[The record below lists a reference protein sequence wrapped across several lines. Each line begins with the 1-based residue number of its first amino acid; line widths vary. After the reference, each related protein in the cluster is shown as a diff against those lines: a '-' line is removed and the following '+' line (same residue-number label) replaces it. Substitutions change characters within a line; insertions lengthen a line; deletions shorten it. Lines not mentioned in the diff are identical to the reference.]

1 MFGVLNINKPPG
13 VTSRRV
19 VDKVAACAPRKT
31 KVGHCGTLD
40 PLATGVLIVC
50 VGPATRLIQFGQFAE
65 KRYEGTF
72 RFGLTSD
79 TEDISGKVE
88 VAEGPTL
95 TAADVESVLAEFT
108 GTINQLPP
116 NYSALR
122 VNGKRAYELARK
134 GKEVPLEPRP
144 IQIHEI
150 KLTDFSW
157 PDFRLSIRCGS
168 GTYVRS
174 LGRDIAIRLGAH
186 AVMTEL
192 TRTGIGALNLA
203 DAIELDSLSRDSI
216 HQHFLPGQ
224 CLIGDMPRTVIE
236 DEEIVS
242 LTDGQ
247 PVERKYPGGGVAQGE
262 IAGIDRQDR
271 LIAILQPWRYD
282 YFTPKIN
289 FSKYWRNLSAASS

>member
-19 VDKVAACAPRKT
+19 VDMVAKNAPRKT

-88 VAEGPTL
+88 VAEGPIL
-95 TAADVESVLAEFT
+95 TAADVENVLAEFT
-108 GTINQLPP
+108 GTIDQLPP
-116 NYSALR
+116 AYSALR

-134 GKEVPLEPRP
+134 GKDVPLEPRP

-150 KLTDFSW
+150 ELTDFSW
-157 PDFRLSIRCGS
+157 PDFKLSIRCGS

-192 TRTGIGALNLA
+192 TRTGIGALTLENSI
-203 DAIELDSLSRDSI
+203 DLDSISRESI
-216 HQHFLPGQ
+216 HQQFLPGQ
-224 CLIGDMPRTVIE
+224 CLIGDMRRTVIE
-236 DEEIVS
+236 DDEIIS

-247 PVERKYPGGGVAQGE
+247 PVERKYPGGAVAQGE

-289 FSKYWRNLSAASS
+289 FSKYWRNLSAFS

>member
-1 MFGVLNINKPPG
+1 LFGVLNINKPPG

-19 VDKVAACAPRKT
+19 VDMVAKNAPRKT

-88 VAEGPTL
+88 VAEGPIL
-95 TAADVESVLAEFT
+95 TAADVENVLAEFT
-108 GTINQLPP
+108 GTIDQLPP
-116 NYSALR
+116 AYSALR

-134 GKEVPLEPRP
+134 GKDVPLEPRP

-150 KLTDFSW
+150 ELTDFSW
-157 PDFRLSIRCGS
+157 PDFKLSIRCGS

-192 TRTGIGALNLA
+192 TRTGIGALTLENSI
-203 DAIELDSLSRDSI
+203 DLDSISRESI
-216 HQHFLPGQ
+216 HQQFLPGQ
-224 CLIGDMPRTVIE
+224 CLIGDMRRTVIE
-236 DEEIVS
+236 DDEIIS

-247 PVERKYPGGGVAQGE
+247 PVERQIDCDSSAMALRLLHAQDQFLQVLAESIGFLVAEFRDNGFV
-262 IAGIDRQDR
+262 A
-271 LIAILQPWRYD
+271 Y
-282 YFTPKIN
+282 K
-289 FSKYWRNLSAASS
+289 

>member
-1 MFGVLNINKPPG
+1 VVNK
-13 VTSRRV
+13 V
-19 VDKVAACAPRKT
+19 CANVPRKT

-95 TAADVESVLAEFT
+95 TAADVESVLSEFT

-116 NYSALR
+116 SFSALR

-134 GKEVPLEPRP
+134 GQEVSLEPRP
-144 IQIHEI
+144 IEIHEI
-150 KLTDFSW
+150 KLTDFTW

-192 TRTGIGALNLA
+192 TRTGIGTQNLA

-216 HQHFLPGQ
+216 QQQFLPGQ

-236 DEEIVS
+236 DEEIIS
-242 LTDGQ
+242 LSDGQ
-247 PVERKYPGGGVAQGE
+247 PVERKYPGGAVAQGE

-289 FSKYWRNLSAASS
+289 FSKYWRNLSASSS

>member
-1 MFGVLNINKPPG
+1 M
-13 VTSRRV
+13 
-19 VDKVAACAPRKT
+19 CANVPRKT

-79 TEDISGKVE
+79 TEDISGNVE
-88 VAEGPTL
+88 VAQGPTL
-95 TAADVESVLAEFT
+95 TAADVENVLAEFT

-116 NYSALR
+116 SCSALR
-122 VNGKRAYELARK
+122 VNVKRAYELARK
-134 GKEVPLEPRP
+134 GQEVPLEPRP

-150 KLTDFSW
+150 KLTGFSW
-157 PDFRLSIRCGS
+157 PDFTLSIRCGS

-174 LGRDIAIRLGAH
+174 LGRDIAIRLGTH

-192 TRTGIGALNLA
+192 TRSGIGAQNLE
-203 DAIELDSLSRDSI
+203 DAIELDSLSRESI

-224 CLIGDMPRTVIE
+224 SLIGDIPRTVIE
-236 DEEIVS
+236 DEEIIS
-242 LTDGQ
+242 LSDGQ
-247 PVERKYPGGGVAQGE
+247 PVERKYPGGAAAQGE

-289 FSKYWRNLSAASS
+289 FSKYWKNLSADRR

>member
-1 MFGVLNINKPPG
+1 MCAI
-13 VTSRRV
+13 
-19 VDKVAACAPRKT
+19 APRKT
-31 KVGHCGTLD
+31 KIGHCGTLD

-88 VAEGPTL
+88 VAQGPTL
-95 TAADVESVLAEFT
+95 TAADVENVLAEFT

-116 NYSALR
+116 SFSALR

-134 GKEVPLEPRP
+134 GQEVPLEPRP

-157 PDFRLSIRCGS
+157 PDFKLSIRCGS

-192 TRTGIGALNLA
+192 TRTGIGALTLE
-203 DAIELDSLSRDSI
+203 DAIELESLSRESI

-236 DEEIVS
+236 DEEIIS

-247 PVERKYPGGGVAQGE
+247 PVERMYPGGAVAQGE

-289 FSKYWRNLSAASS
+289 FSKYWKNLSADSR

>member
-1 MFGVLNINKPPG
+1 M
-13 VTSRRV
+13 TSRSV
-19 VDKVAACAPRKT
+19 VNKVCACVPRKT

-79 TEDISGKVE
+79 TEDIDGNVE
-88 VAEGPTL
+88 VVDGPTL
-95 TAADVESVLAEFT
+95 IAADVESVLAEFT
-108 GTINQLPP
+108 GTIDQLPP
-116 NYSALR
+116 TFSALR

-134 GKEVPLEPRP
+134 GEEVKLEPRP

-150 KLTDFSW
+150 KLTDFAW

-168 GTYVRS
+168 GTYVRA
-174 LGRDIAIRLGAH
+174 LGRDIANRLGSH

-192 TRTGIGALNLA
+192 TRTGIGAQKLN
-203 DAIELDSLSRDSI
+203 DAIELDSLSSESI
-216 HQHFLPGQ
+216 QQLFLPGQ

-236 DEEIVS
+236 DEEIIS
-242 LTDGQ
+242 LSDGQ
-247 PVERKYPGGGVAQGE
+247 PVERGFPGGAGAQGE
-262 IAGIDRQDR
+262 IAGVDRQDR

-289 FSKYWRNLSAASS
+289 FSKYWRNLSASADSR

>member
-1 MFGVLNINKPPG
+1 M
-13 VTSRRV
+13 TSRSV
-19 VDKVAACAPRKT
+19 VNKVCACAPRKT

-79 TEDISGKVE
+79 TEDIDGNVE
-88 VAEGPTL
+88 EIEGPTL
-95 TAADVESVLAEFT
+95 TAADVENVLAEFT
-108 GTINQLPP
+108 GTIDQLPP
-116 NYSALR
+116 KFSALR
-122 VNGKRAYELARK
+122 VKGKRAYELARK
-134 GKEVPLEPRP
+134 GEEVQLEPRP
-144 IQIHEI
+144 IQIHDI

-174 LGRDIAIRLGAH
+174 LGRDIAIQLGTH

-192 TRTGIGALNLA
+192 TRTGIGAQNLD
-203 DAIELDSLSRDSI
+203 DAIEMDSISRDSI
-216 HQHFLPGQ
+216 QQQFLPGQ

-236 DEEIVS
+236 DEEIIS
-242 LTDGQ
+242 LSDGQ
-247 PVERKYPGGGVAQGE
+247 PVERKYPGGAVAQGE
-262 IAGIDRQDR
+262 IAGIDRQNR

-289 FSKYWRNLSAASS
+289 FSKYWRNLSG

>member
-1 MFGVLNINKPPG
+1 M
-13 VTSRRV
+13 
-19 VDKVAACAPRKT
+19 CANVPRKT

-79 TEDISGKVE
+79 TEDISGNVE
-88 VAEGPTL
+88 VAQGPTL
-95 TAADVESVLAEFT
+95 TAADVENVLAEFT

-116 NYSALR
+116 SFSALR

-134 GKEVPLEPRP
+134 GQEVPLEPRP

-150 KLTDFSW
+150 KLTGFSW
-157 PDFRLSIRCGS
+157 PDFTLSIRCGS

-174 LGRDIAIRLGAH
+174 LGRDIAIRLGTH

-192 TRTGIGALNLA
+192 TRSGIGAQNLE
-203 DAIELDSLSRDSI
+203 DAIELDSLSRESI

-224 CLIGDMPRTVIE
+224 SLIGDIPRTVIE
-236 DEEIVS
+236 DEEIIS
-242 LTDGQ
+242 LSDGQ
-247 PVERKYPGGGVAQGE
+247 PVERKYPGGAAAQGE

-289 FSKYWRNLSAASS
+289 FSKYWKNLSADRR